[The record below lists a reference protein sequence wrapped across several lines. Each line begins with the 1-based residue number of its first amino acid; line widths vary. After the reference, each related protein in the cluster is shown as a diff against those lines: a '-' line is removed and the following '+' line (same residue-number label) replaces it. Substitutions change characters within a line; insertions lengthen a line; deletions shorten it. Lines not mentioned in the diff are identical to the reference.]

1 MLNLGEKFEAF
12 IEKAPAAVALRAT
25 LQRLLPAEK
34 QYEKTLLFSTL
45 MTLMFEVTLK
55 STTSLH
61 KSYLKHRDSVPVSV
75 AAVYQKTNNLE
86 PNIAAELVRYSFK
99 RLRPALQQNE
109 GEKPPLVPGLRSI
122 IVDGNHF
129 AATQH
134 RLVGTR
140 RHQAPPLPG
149 FAIALYDPQCQM
161 VFDLLPCEDGH
172 TQERALLPEL
182 AERVAANDLWIADRN
197 FCTIDFM
204 FAVQRKGAYFLIRHH
219 GQLKKWVA
227 EGERK
232 RVGTTETGEVFEQ
245 QISLTDATGKKMRLR
260 RITVQLFKKTRDGD
274 TEIHIL
280 TNASKKQLSSVRASE
295 CYRERWDIEGMF
307 LELTQSLKCEVD
319 TLAYPKAAIF
329 AFSLAVL
336 AYNAISLFRG
346 TLGGVHGFEYVE
358 QKLSWNILCSDTSSA
373 WRGVAWN
380 GDCD

>member
-45 MTLMFEVTLK
+45 MTLMFDVTLK

-61 KSYLKHRDSVPVSV
+61 KSYLKHKDSVPVSL

-86 PNIAAELVRYSFK
+86 
-99 RLRPALQQNE
+99 
-109 GEKPPLVPGLRSI
+109 
-122 IVDGNHF
+122 
-129 AATQH
+129 
-134 RLVGTR
+134 
-140 RHQAPPLPG
+140 
-149 FAIALYDPQCQM
+149 
-161 VFDLLPCEDGH
+161 
-172 TQERALLPEL
+172 
-182 AERVAANDLWIADRN
+182 
-197 FCTIDFM
+197 
-204 FAVQRKGAYFLIRHH
+204 GAYFLIRHH

-232 RVGTTETGEVFEQ
+232 HAGTTDTGEVFEQ
-245 QISLTDATGKKMRLR
+245 QISLTDAAGKKMYLR

-274 TEIHIL
+274 KEIHIL
-280 TNASKKQLSSVRASE
+280 TNANKQQLSSVRASE

-307 LELTQSLKCEVD
+307 LELTQSL
-319 TLAYPKAAIF
+319 
-329 AFSLAVL
+329 S
-336 AYNAISLFRG
+336 G

-373 WRGVAWN
+373 WRGMEIAIVGAEWSRAIDDVT
-380 GDCD
+380 DCQFGKVLSVLCERLDFRRYPKSRRGPKKKVVKIFDPKVSHVSTAKILKERKMKNNDQTNETKKVP